1 MLTFLESCST
11 RWTDK
16 QKKEFAQKCSQTD
29 TADNLVFMLTGFKY
43 EEVENIAVHRIHNGF
58 VIDSF
63 YVHADK
69 NSFDSLRS
77 RYTASIDK
85 PIYTKDTY
93 QFIIP
98 GQKPF
103 VLSNMKMIMWAEFTM
118 FSEGYGCVMGD
129 YKIDSIHFEHDVN
142 PDFVKRGFKLEL

>member
-1 MLTFLESCST
+1 
-11 RWTDK
+11 
-16 QKKEFAQKCSQTD
+16 
-29 TADNLVFMLTGFKY
+29 MLTGFKY
-43 EEVENIAVHRIHNGF
+43 EEVKNIAVHRIHNSS
-58 VIDSF
+58 VVDSF

-69 NSFDSLRS
+69 NSFDSLRT

-85 PIYTKDTY
+85 PIYIKDTY

-103 VLSNMKMIMWAEFTM
+103 VLSDMKMIMWAQFTM

-129 YKIDSIHFEHDVN
+129 YKIDGERFEHNAN
-142 PDFVKRGFKLEL
+142 PDFTKRGFELHL